1 MIHIRREKYENK
13 IIGIE
18 YYENALK
25 RLEKK
30 YHNLELNLLQMMK
43 VLLNNFPLRKV

>member
-25 RLEKK
+25 RLE
-30 YHNLELNLLQMMK
+30 NTTI
-43 VLLNNFPLRKV
+43 